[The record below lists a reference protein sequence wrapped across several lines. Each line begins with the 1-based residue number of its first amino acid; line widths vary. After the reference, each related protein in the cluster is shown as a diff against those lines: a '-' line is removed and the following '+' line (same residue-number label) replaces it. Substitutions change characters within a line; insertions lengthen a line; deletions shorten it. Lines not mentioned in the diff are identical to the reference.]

1 MRETH
6 PEKTTAD
13 TGNDFSGIVLAGGR
27 STRMGTDKADLLIDG
42 RTFLENQVRK
52 LQYLGAGEILIS
64 GRTASLPG
72 TRSVPDLVPGLGP
85 LGGLC
90 SCFPTC
96 GSASAL
102 VISVDVP
109 LLSVSTLE
117 ELLRTH
123 QRGGFDA
130 TILSHDGRIQPLIAV
145 YETDTFPLLQE
156 LTESRRLAMRAYI
169 ERLRYQLFGFS
180 GDPEELLNCN
190 RPEDLARLR
199 HRSIQ

>member
-6 PEKTTAD
+6 TEKTTAD

-27 STRMGTDKADLLIDG
+27 STRMGTDKTDLLIDG

-64 GRTASLPG
+64 GRSSSLPG

-96 GSASAL
+96 GYASAL

-117 ELLRTH
+117 ELLRAH

-130 TILSHDGRIQPLIAV
+130 TILAHNGRIQPLIAV

-156 LTESRRLAMRAYI
+156 LTEGRRLAMRAYI

-199 HRSIQ
+199 HKSNQ

>member
-1 MRETH
+1 MMTMRQIDSDK
-6 PEKTTAD
+6 P
-13 TGNDFSGIVLAGGR
+13 DFCGIVLAGGR
-27 STRMGTDKADLLIDG
+27 SSRMGTDKADLTLNG
-42 RTFLENQVRK
+42 KTFLETQVRK
-52 LQYLGAGEILIS
+52 LRDLGAGEILIS
-64 GRTASLPG
+64 GR
-72 TRSVPDLVPGLGP
+72 

-96 GSASAL
+96 GYASAL

-130 TILSHDGRIQPLIAV
+130 TILSHNGRIQPLIAV

-190 RPEDLARLR
+190 RPEDLILLR
-199 HRSIQ
+199 PRTIQ